1 VGPSKIEGR
10 LNQRIVIARGKD
22 VRQEEMITQ
31 LYAATIL
38 EKSVILMKEIFK

>member
-1 VGPSKIEGR
+1 MW
-10 LNQRIVIARGKD
+10 LARGKD

-38 EKSVILMKEIFK
+38 KESVIL